1 MIAQAIKGNL
11 DGTRSGGT
19 SDACLDER
27 ILFTE

>member
-11 DGTRSGGT
+11 DGTISGGT
-19 SDACLDER
+19 GDICLGER